1 MTQLS
6 LFSGRVSELDKLD
19 EFVGVMGQIQ
29 SFLVGD
35 GPDAPLLH
43 GQGAKEDFDW
53 FALLIGT
60 DVIEDIGV
68 GGDGLTFDFGLE
80 DGKETSQWTS
90 IRFEANRLL
99 GTMPPN
105 GLQVY
110 DLQFGGKARDLLA
123 EARKSPDL
131 RSSDELRN
139 QSTVEILADVAQR
152 FLHTKAGSE
161 AAEMLGTFYLD
172 RGQPVMA
179 TLCFERLL
187 GSYLQIYVDGQF

>member
-80 DGKETSQWTS
+80 DGNHVGFSDAASKGRTQRVVGRKPAKQGGDFRRDVGIARSGVEQGPATTS
-90 IRFEANRLL
+90 
-99 GTMPPN
+99 
-105 GLQVY
+105 V
-110 DLQFGGKARDLLA
+110 DLDLAFDASHRPDLEFGNCQIDYMTITQ
-123 EARKSPDL
+123 RKS
-131 RSSDELRN
+131 
-139 QSTVEILADVAQR
+139 
-152 FLHTKAGSE
+152 
-161 AAEMLGTFYLD
+161 
-172 RGQPVMA
+172 
-179 TLCFERLL
+179 
-187 GSYLQIYVDGQF
+187 